1 MQLANEFNPFQN
13 NYSIKCKGV
22 LMDFSTPKIMGIV
35 NLTPDSFFS
44 GSRFQ
49 AEKEILLQVEKML
62 AEGADII
69 DLGAFSSRPNSDFIS
84 LEEEKE
90 RLLSPLK
97 KIIQEFPSAL
107 LSVDTY
113 RSEIAKQSIQEGAS
127 IINDISGGDLDEKMF
142 QTIAALKVPYMMMH
156 MQGIPKTMQDS
167 PSYTDVFQE
176 VFKSFS
182 GKLEQLNSLGVND
195 VILDVGF
202 GFGKTLE
209 HNYTLLKKL
218 SYFHA
223 LQRPILV
230 GLSRK
235 GMIQK
240 VIGSTAEMALNGTTA
255 AHVLA
260 IKNGANILRVHDV
273 KEAKEAIQIVDFY
286 QKQ

>member
-13 NYSIKCKGV
+13 NYSINCKGV

-35 NLTPDSFFS
+35 NLTPDSFFTK
-44 GSRFQ
+44 SRFQ
-49 AEKEILLQVEKML
+49 AENEILQQVEKML
-62 AEGADII
+62 SEGADII

-84 LEEEKE
+84 LKEEQE

-97 KIIQEFPSAL
+97 KIIQEFPSAI
-107 LSVDTY
+107 LSIDTY
-113 RSEIAKQSIQEGAS
+113 RSEIAKQSVQEGAA
-127 IINDISGGDLDEKMF
+127 IINDISGGDLDDKMF
-142 QTIAALKVPYMMMH
+142 ETIAALKVPYVMMH
-156 MQGIPKTMQDS
+156 MKGTPKTMQQS
-167 PSYTDVFQE
+167 PEYDDVFQE
-176 VFKSFS
+176 IYKSFS
-182 GKLEQLNSLGVND
+182 SKLARLNDAGVND

-202 GFGKTLE
+202 GFGKTLA

-218 SYFHA
+218 NYFHS
-223 LQRPILV
+223 LKRPLLV
-230 GLSRK
+230 GVSRK

-240 VIGSTAEMALNGTTA
+240 VIGAVAEDALNGTTA

-260 IKNGANILRVHDV
+260 LQNGANILRVHDV